1 VTVTAD
7 FVSDRSEL
15 TKLEGFTADFAQGA
29 GLSDKDLFALQI
41 IVEELVTNV
50 IDYGGV
56 PAGEHAVRVD
66 LSAEDGE
73 LLIRITDRGAEYNP
87 LLREEIMDAVNLI
100 VAKHQAKVTVER
112 RSFGCGAAISVAMFH
127 RGLGP
132 DLMYACGLAART

>member
-1 VTVTAD
+1 MTATAD

-15 TKLEGFTADFAQGA
+15 TKLEGFTEDFAQGA

-66 LSAEDGE
+66 LSTEDGE
-73 LLIRITDRGAEYNP
+73 LLIRMTDRGAEYNP
-87 LLREEIMDAVNLI
+87 LLREDPD
-100 VAKHQAKVTVER
+100 VTLSAEER
-112 RSFGCGAAISVAMFH
+112 PIG
-127 RGLGP
+127 GLGVHFCKKLT
-132 DLMYACGLAART
+132 DAQSYARVDGQNVLTLTKKLAA

>member
-1 VTVTAD
+1 MTFSAE

-15 TKLEGFTADFAQGA
+15 EKLEGFTAEFAVQA

-41 IVEELVTNV
+41 VVEELVTNV

-73 LLIRITDRGAEYNP
+73 LVIRLTDRGAEYNP
-87 LLREEIMDAVNLI
+87 LLREDPD
-100 VAKHQAKVTVER
+100 VTLPAEQR
-112 RSFGCGAAISVAMFH
+112 PIG
-127 RGLGP
+127 GLGVHFCKKLT
-132 DLMYACGLAART
+132 DAQEYEHRDGCNVLTLRKKLSS

>member
-1 VTVTAD
+1 MTATAD

-15 TKLEGFTADFAQGA
+15 TKLEGFTEDFAQGA

-73 LLIRITDRGAEYNP
+73 LLIRMTDRGAEYNP
-87 LLREEIMDAVNLI
+87 LLREDPD
-100 VAKHQAKVTVER
+100 VTLSAEER
-112 RSFGCGAAISVAMFH
+112 PIG
-127 RGLGP
+127 GLGVHFCKKLT
-132 DLMYACGLAART
+132 DAQSYARVDGQNVLTLTKKLLA

>member
-1 VTVTAD
+1 VNTSAD

-15 TKLEGFTADFAQGA
+15 EKLEGFTADFALKA

-66 LSAEDGE
+66 LSAQDGE
-73 LLIRITDRGAEYNP
+73 LVVHLVDRGKEYNP
-87 LLREEIMDAVNLI
+87 LLREDPD
-100 VAKHQAKVTVER
+100 VTLPAEQRPIGGLGVHFCKKLTEAQEYER
-112 RSFGCGAAISVAMFH
+112 RDGCNVLTLTKKLSS
-127 RGLGP
+127 
-132 DLMYACGLAART
+132 

>member
-1 VTVTAD
+1 MTATAD

-15 TKLEGFTADFAQGA
+15 TKLEGFTEDFAQGA

-66 LSAEDGE
+66 LSTEDGE
-73 LLIRITDRGAEYNP
+73 QKTIEHMCGAEYNP
-87 LLREEIMDAVNLI
+87 LLREDPD
-100 VAKHQAKVTVER
+100 VTLSAEER
-112 RSFGCGAAISVAMFH
+112 PIG
-127 RGLGP
+127 GLGVHFCKKLT
-132 DLMYACGLAART
+132 DAQSYARVDGQNVLTLTKKLAA